1 MPLKPTQRI
10 KLIKE
15 IAERLSGEGWSL
27 IDLTLEQFGFPI
39 SPTWSGN
46 EYAYLVDHVSKGT
59 DEKLVELGEHVGYQ
73 VELPGGSTVADP
85 PFWQPGLMRVF
96 LSHLSEHRVFVAEL
110 QSELL
115 SYGISAFV
123 AHNDIEP
130 TTEWQVEIETALR
143 TCHSLV
149 ALLHPDFHASSWT
162 DQEIGYVMGRGLPVF
177 SIRLGQD
184 PYGFIGRFQGFN
196 GNGKTAA
203 QIAHELF
210 DAYISNKQT
219 REQLARAL
227 IGQFERSHSFANAKF
242 NMGLLE
248 KVEYWEPAFSER
260 ITDAAE
266 ANGQIQSSWGVPE
279 RVAALVAKWAE
290 A

>member
-1 MPLKPTQRI
+1 
-10 KLIKE
+10 
-15 IAERLSGEGWSL
+15 
-27 IDLTLEQFGFPI
+27 
-39 SPTWSGN
+39 
-46 EYAYLVDHVSKGT
+46 
-59 DEKLVELGEHVGYQ
+59 EKLVELGEHVGYQ
-73 VELPGGSTVADP
+73 VELPGGSRIADP

-210 DAYISNKQT
+210 DAYISNKQP

-227 IGQFERSHSFANAKF
+227 IAQLERSHSFANAKF

-248 KVEYWEPAFSER
+248 KVEYWEPAVSER

>member
-15 IAERLSGEGWSL
+15 IAGRLSGEGWSL
-27 IDLTLEQFGFPI
+27 IDLTLEQFGL
-39 SPTWSGN
+39 PTSRTWNGN
-46 EYAYLVDHVSKGT
+46 EYAYLVEHVGKGA
-59 DEKLVELGEHVGYQ
+59 DEQLIGLGEHVGYQ
-73 VELPGGSTVADP
+73 VETPGSSTIADP

-96 LSHLSEHRVFVAEL
+96 LSHLSKHRAFVAEL

-115 SYGISAFV
+115 GYGISAFV

-149 ALLHPDFHASSWT
+149 ALLHPDFHLSSWT
-162 DQEIGYVMGRGLPVF
+162 DQEIGYVMGRSLSVF
-177 SIRLGQD
+177 SVRLGQD

-196 GNGKTAA
+196 GNGKAA
-203 QIAHELF
+203 ARIARELF

-219 REQLARAL
+219 RERLARAL
-227 IGQFERSHSFANAKF
+227 VGQFERSHSFANAKF
-242 NMGLLE
+242 NIGLLE
-248 KVEYWEPAFSER
+248 QAEFWEPSFSER
-260 ITDAAE
+260 ITAAAE
-266 ANGQIQSSWGVPE
+266 SNGQIQSSWGVPE
-279 RVAALVAKWAE
+279 RVDALVAKWTE